1 MKLNASLEEKYYS
14 RNNFTGLE
22 STTASKAKMS
32 DVLTFILWL
41 QFLLKE
47 IKEKNLRLVKH
58 TDPH

>member
-32 DVLTFILWL
+32 DVLTFIL
-41 QFLLKE
+41 
-47 IKEKNLRLVKH
+47 
-58 TDPH
+58 